1 MDSTQAFAD
10 ELGKLQQDDL
20 VMAGFTAHNLTSG
33 APVAEF
39 LRLQLVGASGAIL
52 ARNRSALLCIPK
64 TFRFRPLTVTLYDP
78 LNQLQNLRA
87 ALKRH
92 HPHIHPAT

>member
-20 VMAGFTAHNLTSG
+20 VMAGFTAHNFTSG

-39 LRLQLVGASGAIL
+39 LRLQLV
-52 ARNRSALLCIPK
+52 
-64 TFRFRPLTVTLYDP
+64 
-78 LNQLQNLRA
+78 A
-87 ALKRH
+87 A
-92 HPHIHPAT
+92 AGGDFGS